1 MKTLFVG
8 AYGFGN
14 LGDELVLMESL
25 RAFPTDEAWV
35 RSVAPQFTG
44 RFVKVRGFTPWEPA
58 CPSPSFRV
66 DFDQLVIGGGGILNG
81 PPGHDYMS
89 WVVAAQNSGAKTHVH
104 NVGASGPD
112 DASWISPE
120 IAAAFEKL
128 DSFSVRDEDSL
139 AKFRRWGVRR
149 EIALSGFPE
158 TYLEPDLT
166 LANRLPEGPI
176 LGVSVNNGGAF
187 FAMVNS
193 NRQKIAEVLDEFR
206 GLPVLPIISTV
217 HRFSDQEN
225 DIAGFRR
232 FAEMFFPEA
241 KIVLPETLEEA
252 WWQQNMTP
260 ERLKGLIARC
270 AALVSRRKHN
280 CLHAIAAGTRAIGL
294 SRKEDYGVQSVF
306 DVLADRLPPG
316 SASLRF

>member
-25 RAFPTDEAWV
+25 RAFPSSEAWV
-35 RSVAPQFTG
+35 RSVAPDFTG
-44 RFVKVRGFTPWEPA
+44 RFVKVRGFAPWEPA
-58 CPSPSFRV
+58 CPPPTFRV
-66 DFDQLVIGGGGILNG
+66 DFDRLVIGGGGILNG

-112 DASWISPE
+112 DPSWISPE

-128 DSFSVRDEDSL
+128 DSVSVRDEDSL
-139 AKFRRWGVRR
+139 AKFRRWGVKR
-149 EIALSGFPE
+149 EISLSGFPE
-158 TYLEPDLT
+158 TYLEPDFA
-166 LANRLPEGPI
+166 LADRLPEGPI
-176 LGVSVNNGGAF
+176 LGVSVNHGGAF
-187 FAMVNS
+187 YAMVNA
-193 NRQKIAEVLDEFR
+193 NREKIAAALEEFR
-206 GLPVLPIISTV
+206 GMPILPIISTV
-217 HRFSDQEN
+217 HRFSSQEN
-225 DIAGFRR
+225 DIEGFRR
-232 FAEMFFPEA
+232 FAEMFFPGA
-241 KIVLPETLEEA
+241 QILLPETLDEA
-252 WWQQNMTP
+252 WWHKNVSP

-270 AALVSRRKHN
+270 STLVSRRKHN
-280 CLHAIAAGTRAIGL
+280 CLHAIAAGTRVIGL
-294 SRKEDYGVQSVF
+294 SRKDDYGVQSVF